1 MTNKIIM
8 TICIDE
14 DLVDIVN
21 ELKARRSFSKFV
33 QECLRSHK
41 KVIQAESLQHEKKS
55 IELEIKKL
63 NDRMKIVSSELQKV
77 DKEAAEQAN
86 IIELE
91 KELLRLNSMKKDMS
105 YLEDLPFTK
114 RPKHWHEWNNKRQ
127 SIGRRLKDLGFDF
140 KTLNQTKGEL

>member
-14 DLVDIVN
+14 DLIDIVN

-41 KVIQAESLQHEKKS
+41 KVIEAESLQHEKKS
-55 IELEIKKL
+55 IEEQIMKL
-63 NDRMKIVSSELQKV
+63 NERMKMVSSALEKV
-77 DKEAAEQAN
+77 DIEAKDQAN
-86 IIELE
+86 IIDLQ

-105 YLEDLPFTK
+105 YLEDIAFTK
-114 RPKHWHEWNNKRQ
+114 RPKRWHEWNNKRQ
-127 SIGRRLKDLGFDF
+127 AIGKKLKDLGFDF
-140 KTLNQTKGEL
+140 TTLNKTKGEL